1 MLCIRGVTY
10 TESDDR
16 ISLNTPGTSANPKK
30 IKAYSGERVEIR
42 ASFRMG
48 SVSDWEIEG
57 V

>member
-1 MLCIRGVTY
+1 VLCIRGVTY

-16 ISLNTPGTSANPKK
+16 ISLNTSGTSANPKK
-30 IKAYSGERVEIR
+30 IKAYPGERVEIR